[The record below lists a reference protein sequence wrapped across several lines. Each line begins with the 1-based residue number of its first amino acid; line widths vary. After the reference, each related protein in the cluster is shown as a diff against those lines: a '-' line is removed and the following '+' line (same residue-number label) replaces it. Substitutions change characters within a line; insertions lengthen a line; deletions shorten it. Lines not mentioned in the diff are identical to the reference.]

1 MSTKYGGYMGKVI
14 KIDLS
19 TRSVNEYPWTDEDRE
34 MYIGGKIMAAKILYD
49 NIKPI
54 VKPFSD
60 ENMIVI
66 TTGPFTGAGVPS
78 SSRFNISTL
87 SPLTGLITS
96 SNCGG
101 NFGMMLKKA
110 GYDALVITGKSK
122 EKVWIEI
129 IEDEIEFHNADHL
142 WGLGTNET
150 QKSLPKKQGKMVIGP
165 SGENLVK
172 YAGIFSQERAA
183 GRGGI
188 GAVMGYK
195 NLKAV
200 TSTGTKKTIIHNPE
214 KTKELNKKW
223 IMNLKKNSL
232 TGKQLPK
239 LGTAGLVKIMQEK
252 HILATK
258 NFKYGQYDDYNMVSG
273 EELAE
278 KHLIKN
284 IGCVTCPIQCGR
296 LVEVDGEKVKGPE
309 LETIGLLGPNI
320 ENNNIE
326 LIMKWNLQLDELGM
340 DTISTAGT
348 IAFAMELNEKGLWDN
363 GLEFGKVDDL
373 SKIFEDIAYRRGIG
387 DLLAEGSK
395 FLSEKFGGKEFAI
408 HSKGMELSA
417 YEPRGAV
424 GQGLGYAVSNRGGCH
439 LNAGYLVLL
448 EALSMSIDPYTT
460 RSKAELTTMF
470 QNIMEATSAAGNCIF
485 TLYAMIPSI
494 ILDKP
499 DSIFTNVANKVL
511 TMPLVGGIVNAVNKA
526 GSNRLPINIPSL
538 PQTKVLHNITGM
550 KMDFGK
556 FKAIGERGFNIERM
570 FNIRR
575 GLTREDDSLPKRLT
589 EELQDMN
596 NPNSKVPLEELK
608 DNFYKSRGWENDGIP
623 SDKTLRRL
631 KILSE

>member
-14 KIDLS
+14 KINLT
-19 TRSVNEYPWTDEDRE
+19 TRVVNEYPWTDEDRE
-34 MYIGGKIMAAKILYD
+34 MHIGGKIMAAKILYD
-49 NIKPI
+49 NIKST
-54 VKPFSD
+54 VEPFSD
-60 ENMIVI
+60 ENMIAI

-101 NFGMMLKKA
+101 NFGMALKKA

-122 EKVWIEI
+122 DKIWIEI
-129 IEDEIEFHNADHL
+129 VEEEIKFHDADYL
-142 WGLGTNET
+142 WGLDTAKT
-150 QKSLPKKQGKMVIGP
+150 QESLPKEHGKIVIGP
-165 SGENLVK
+165 AGENLVK
-172 YAGIFSQERAA
+172 YAGVFSQERAA
-183 GRGGI
+183 GRGGV

-200 TSTGTKKTIIHNPE
+200 TSIGTKKPIIHNPE

-223 IMNLKKNSL
+223 IMSLKKNSL

-252 HILATK
+252 HILATR

-273 EELAE
+273 EELAG

-296 LVEVDGEKVKGPE
+296 LVEVDGKKVKGPE

-326 LIMKWNLQLDELGM
+326 LIMKWNLELDELGM
-340 DTISTAGT
+340 DTISTAGS

-363 GLEFGKVDDL
+363 GLEFGKADDL
-373 SKIFEDIAYRRGIG
+373 SQIFEDIAYRRGIG
-387 DLLAEGSK
+387 DLLAEGTK
-395 FLSEKFGGKEFAI
+395 FLSERFGGKEFAI

-417 YEPRGAV
+417 YEPRGAI

-485 TLYAMIPSI
+485 TLYAMLPSI

-499 DSIFTNVANKVL
+499 DSVFTHMANKTL
-511 TMPLVGGIVNAVNKA
+511 TMPFVGSVVNGI
-526 GSNRLPINIPSL
+526 NRAEANSIPINISSL

-550 KMDFGK
+550 KMNFSK

-589 EELQDMN
+589 EELQDSN
-596 NPNSKVPLEELK
+596 NSKSKVPLEELK
-608 DNFYKSRGWENDGIP
+608 DKFYKSRGWGNDGVP
-623 SDKTLRRL
+623 LEKTLRRL
-631 KILSE
+631 KIMSE

>member
-1 MSTKYGGYMGKVI
+1 MSTKYGGYMGRVV
-14 KIDLS
+14 KIDLT
-19 TRSVNEYPWTDEDRE
+19 TRVVNEYPWTDEDRE

-110 GYDALVITGKSK
+110 GYDALIITGKSK

-142 WGLGTNET
+142 WGLSTNET
-150 QKSLPKKQGKMVIGP
+150 QESLPKKQGKIVIGP

-188 GAVMGYK
+188 GAVMGSK

-200 TSTGTKKTIIHNPE
+200 TSTGTKKPIIHNPE

-223 IMNLKKNSL
+223 IMSLKKNSL

-284 IGCVTCPIQCGR
+284 SGCVTCPIQCAR
-296 LVEVDGEKVKGPE
+296 LVEVDGKKVKGPE

-320 ENNNIE
+320 ENNDIK
-326 LIMKWNLQLDELGM
+326 LIIKWNLQLDELGM

-363 GLEFGKVDDL
+363 GLEFGRVDNL
-373 SKIFEDIAYRRGIG
+373 SQIFEDIAYRRGIG

-417 YEPRGAV
+417 YEPRGAI

-485 TLYAMIPSI
+485 TLYTMLPSI

-499 DSIFTNVANKVL
+499 DNILTQMANKAL

-526 GSNRLPINIPSL
+526 SVNGLPVNIPSL
-538 PQTKVLHNITGM
+538 PQTKVLYSITGM

-556 FKAIGERGFNIERM
+556 FRAIGERGFNIERM

-589 EELQDMN
+589 EELQDLN
-596 NPNSKVPLEELK
+596 NPKSKVPLEELK
-608 DNFYKSRGWENDGIP
+608 DNFYKSREWGNDGIP
-623 SDKTLRRL
+623 LDKTLRRL

>member
-14 KIDLS
+14 KINLT
-19 TRSVNEYPWTDEDRE
+19 TRVVNEYLWTDKDRE

-49 NIKPI
+49 NIKPT
-54 VKPFSD
+54 VEPFSD
-60 ENMIVI
+60 ENMVVI
-66 TTGPFTGAGVPS
+66 TTGPFSGTGVPS
-78 SSRFNISTL
+78 SSRFNISTV

-122 EKVWIEI
+122 DKVWIEI
-129 IEDEIEFHNADHL
+129 IEENIKFHNADYL
-142 WGLGTNET
+142 WGLDTAKT
-150 QKSLPKKQGKMVIGP
+150 QESLPIRHGKLVIGP
-165 SGENLVK
+165 AGENMVK
-172 YAGIFSQERAA
+172 YAGVFSQERTA

-188 GAVMGYK
+188 GAVMGFK

-200 TSTGTKKTIIHNPE
+200 TSIGTKKPFIHNPE

-232 TGKQLPK
+232 TGKRLPK

-252 HILATK
+252 HILATR
-258 NFKYGQYDDYNMVSG
+258 NFKYGQYDDYDMVSG

-296 LVEVDGEKVKGPE
+296 KVEVDGKRVKGPE
-309 LETIGLLGPNI
+309 LETIGLFGPNI
-320 ENNNIE
+320 ENNDLE
-326 LIMKWNLQLDELGM
+326 LIMKWNLELDELGM
-340 DTISTAGT
+340 DTISTSGT

-363 GLEFGKVDDL
+363 GLEFGKVDNL
-373 SKIFEDIAYRRGIG
+373 LQIFKDIAYRRGIG
-387 DLLAEGSK
+387 DLLAEGSR
-395 FLSEKFGGKEFAI
+395 FLAEKFGGEEFAI

-439 LNAGYLVLL
+439 LNAGYLVLI
-448 EALSMSIDPYTT
+448 EALSISMDPYTT
-460 RSKAELTTMF
+460 RSKAELTIMF

-485 TLYAMIPSI
+485 TLFTMIPSAVV
-494 ILDKP
+494 DKH
-499 DSIFTNVANKVL
+499 DSVFANMANKTL
-511 TMPLVGGIVNAVNKA
+511 TMPFVGAVVNGINRANA
-526 GSNRLPINIPSL
+526 NRLPINISSL
-538 PQTKVLHNITGM
+538 PQTKALHHITGM
-550 KMDFGK
+550 KMDLGR
-556 FKAIGERGFNIERM
+556 FKAIGERGFNIERL
-570 FNIRR
+570 FNIKR

-589 EELQDMN
+589 EELQDLN
-596 NPNSKVPLEELK
+596 NPKSKVPLEELK
-608 DNFYKSRGWENDGIP
+608 DKFYKSRGWGNDGVP
-623 SDKTLRRL
+623 LEKTLRRL
-631 KILSE
+631 KIMSE